1 MRRPDREHDLDDELR
16 VFVEMEAE
24 ARQQAGMSREE
35 ALRTAALKLRGI
47 EQSKERVRAV
57 WPGYALLEFL
67 RDMRIAVRGLIRR
80 PLFTAVIVFTLALAF
95 GINASIY
102 SLVDAILLRSPAG
115 IRNPSRL
122 VELARGSGASF
133 VDLSYPILD
142 HMRNTS
148 TTLADLAVIRSGE
161 AVIGEPD
168 ELEVVATLQVTGNY
182 FDLLGL
188 TPAAGRFPFPD
199 ESFHPEVA
207 QAVVIT
213 HRLWEDRFGADPAI
227 VGASLP
233 LGGVPVTILGVT
245 PPGFRGH
252 VGLLGMDLFPVLGLR
267 APGLVE
273 PESLDNADDNDV
285 SAIARLVDGASR
297 DAARDE
303 LTALAAA
310 FTEDRG
316 LTARPSPIRV
326 DRYMAMPAGPRADAI
341 GPFAVLVVVVVLLLA
356 IACVN
361 VANMLLARALERRR
375 EIATRLA
382 LGAGRGR
389 IVRQLLTESLVLF
402 IAAALAGLLIAYWS
416 SGLLTSLLPALP
428 VPLALRLAPDMRVF
442 MLTLSIAAVAAILT
456 GLVPALRATRRN
468 LIDSIRGDSGGL
480 SPRRSLLGRSLVGLQ
495 MAATVVLLVGSG
507 LFVRAAMT
515 TENMDLGFEP
525 EGVWVGRLDLRLSG
539 YDAERAERFFGNLR
553 ERVADLGGITQA
565 SFSHKLPL
573 GSSST
578 LSGLRAEETPEGQ
591 APPLGADFLVVD
603 RGWFDTVRM
612 PLLTGRDFG
621 ADDVEDAPRVAVIN
635 ETMARQLWS
644 GDEAVGRRFVLGG
657 AVFEVI
663 GVAADARYH
672 GLEGETPRFV
682 YLPLAQQYRM
692 RWDRMF
698 LQLRAESGM
707 RPSRAQVESVI
718 HSIDETVPLLDYADM
733 RTALS
738 MFFLPLRLIS
748 WVGGVAGL
756 VCLILG
762 IVGIY
767 GVTFHAV
774 NQRRYELGVRLA
786 LGSPP
791 RRIWTHVVRRGM
803 SAPLIGVALG
813 VALAL
818 AVTHFVGALLVGVS
832 ALDPW
837 TFGGVVVTLILV
849 ALVANALPALRAAR
863 VDPMSTLR
871 AE

>member
-1 MRRPDREHDLDDELR
+1 MGRRNREQDLDDELR
-16 VFVEMEAE
+16 SFVELA
-24 ARQQAGMSREE
+24 ADDGQLAGQSREDARRE
-35 ALRTAALKLRGI
+35 AVLELRGV
-47 EQSKERVRAV
+47 EQSKERVRAA
-57 WPGYALLEFL
+57 WPGHALLEFAG
-67 RDMRIAVRGLIRR
+67 DIRIAVRGLIRR
-80 PLFTAVIVFTLALAF
+80 PLFTTVIVLTLALAF

-102 SLVDAILLRSPAG
+102 SLVDTILLRTPAG
-115 IRNPSRL
+115 IRDPGRL
-122 VELARGSGASF
+122 VEVARGSGSNF
-133 VDLSYPILD
+133 IDLSYPILD
-142 HMRNTS
+142 QMRNTS
-148 TTLADLAVIRSGE
+148 TTLADLAVMRTGE
-161 AVIGEPD
+161 AVIGGPD
-168 ELEVVATLQVTGNY
+168 ELEVVSTLQVTGNY

-188 TPAAGRFPFPD
+188 TPAAGRFPDPG
-199 ESFHPEVA
+199 ESFHPDVA

-227 VGASLP
+227 VGGSLP
-233 LGGVPVTILGVT
+233 VGGVPMTVLGVT

-252 VGLLGMDLFPVLGLR
+252 VGLLGIDLFPVLGLR

-273 PESLDNADDNDV
+273 PESLDDPDDNDV
-285 SAIARLVDGASR
+285 SAIARLADGVSR
-297 DAARDE
+297 EAARDE
-303 LTALAAA
+303 MSAVAAA
-310 FTEDRG
+310 FVEDRG
-316 LTARPSPIRV
+316 LTTRSAPIRV
-326 DRYMAMPAGPRADAI
+326 DRYMAMPAGPRADVI

-382 LGAGRGR
+382 LGAGRRR

-402 IAAALAGLLIAYWS
+402 FAAAFAGLLIAQAS
-416 SGLLTSLLPALP
+416 SGLLASFLPALP
-428 VPLALRLAPDMRVF
+428 IPLALRLAPDMRVF
-442 MLTLSIAAVAAILT
+442 LLTLSVAAVAAILT

-468 LIDSIRGDSGGL
+468 LIGSIRADSRGL
-480 SPRRSLLGRSLVGLQ
+480 SLRHSLFGRSLVGLQ

-507 LFVRAAMT
+507 LFVRAAMM
-515 TENMDLGFEP
+515 TERMDLGFEP

-553 ERVADLGGITQA
+553 KGVTKLGGITGA

-573 GSSST
+573 GSSSS
-578 LSGLRAEETPEGQ
+578 LGGLRPEEVPEDQ

-612 PLLTGRDFG
+612 PLLTGRDFN
-621 ADDVEDAPRVAVIN
+621 AEDVVGTPRVAVIN
-635 ETMARQLWS
+635 ETMARQLWP
-644 GDEAVGRRFVLGG
+644 GEEAVGRRFVLSD

-682 YLPLAQQYRM
+682 YLPLAQQYRL

-698 LQLRAESGM
+698 LQLRAEAGM
-707 RPSRAQVESVI
+707 RPSRAQIESVV

-803 SAPLIGVALG
+803 IAPLIGVALG
-813 VALAL
+813 VVLAL
-818 AVTHFVGALLVGVS
+818 AVTHLVGGLLVGVS

-837 TFGGVVVTLILV
+837 TFGGVVVMLVLV

-863 VDPMSTLR
+863 VDPMTTLR
-871 AE
+871 TE